1 MASLLGKIQTLIS
14 ADLNRLVDRSLDAN
28 DPAIFQQHIR
38 ELQKM
43 QGQLTDEML
52 NLRAQITTMRR
63 KSDEQQA
70 LVVKQD
76 LEVDRLLQAG
86 LQQDALA
93 AQERLNQNR
102 LVAGRSAEN
111 VERLETEYATLAETK
126 SQLDA
131 RILALR
137 LSEPEVEGLASAK
150 RGKQAADAAGQK
162 LDDITGAGDAD
173 VDRVV
178 SSIRGRLEAA
188 ELQISELEQRS
199 LSHGETPEVLKRKE
213 LEDQLEARKAR
224 LGLAEPPAP
233 VVTPPAALEAV
244 PAPEPAPVAQLMVE
258 PVPEP
263 APAPEQLSP
272 PEAAPPA

>member
-1 MASLLGKIQTLIS
+1 MASLLSKIQTLIS

-52 NLRAQITTMRR
+52 NLRGQITTMRR

-76 LEVDRLLQAG
+76 LEVDQLLQAG

-111 VERLETEYATLAETK
+111 VERLEREYAQLAETK

-131 RILALR
+131 RIVALR

-162 LDDITGAGDAD
+162 LDAIAGAGDAD

-178 SSIRGRLEAA
+178 SSIRGRLTAA
-188 ELQISELEQRS
+188 ELQLSDLEQRS

-224 LGLAEPPAP
+224 LGLAEPPALAAAP
-233 VVTPPAALEAV
+233 VAATPEAAPAPAIEPA
-244 PAPEPAPVAQLMVE
+244 PAPEPAPVGDGFSIRAE
-258 PVPEP
+258 PD
-263 APAPEQLSP
+263 
-272 PEAAPPA
+272 PEATLTL

>member
-1 MASLLGKIQTLIS
+1 
-14 ADLNRLVDRSLDAN
+14 
-28 DPAIFQQHIR
+28 
-38 ELQKM
+38 
-43 QGQLTDEML
+43 
-52 NLRAQITTMRR
+52 
-63 KSDEQQA
+63 
-70 LVVKQD
+70 
-76 LEVDRLLQAG
+76 VDRLLQAG

-111 VERLETEYATLAETK
+111 VERLEAEYAQLAETK

-131 RILALR
+131 RIMVLR

-178 SSIRGRLEAA
+178 SSIRGRLETA
-188 ELQISELEQRS
+188 ELQLSELEQRS
-199 LSHGETPEVLKRKE
+199 LSHGETPEVLRRKE

-233 VVTPPAALEAV
+233 VAAPVAAAPEAV
-244 PAPEPAPVAQLMVE
+244 PAPAVEPVTAPAPEPVAVVEPVIEPAPEPAPA
-258 PVPEP
+258 P
-263 APAPEQLSP
+263 APAPDTVSTV
-272 PEAAPPA
+272 